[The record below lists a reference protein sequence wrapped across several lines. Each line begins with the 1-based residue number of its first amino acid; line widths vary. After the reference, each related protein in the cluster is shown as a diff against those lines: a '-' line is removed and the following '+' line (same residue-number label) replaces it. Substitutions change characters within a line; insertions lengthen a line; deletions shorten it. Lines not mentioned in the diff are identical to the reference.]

1 MSEPKSVL
9 IVDDDL
15 PFADFVRA
23 NELKPDWLL
32 AAGRV
37 EHYRKQGYELSH

>member
-1 MSEPKSVL
+1 VNESQKQP
-9 IVDDDL
+9 DAA
-15 PFADFVRA
+15 FADFVRA
-23 NELKPDWLL
+23 NELKPDWVL